1 MQKFLTI
8 VIVVLAFVAV
18 GVLAASVYGQY
29 HLMAVEEGVQ
39 SQRFAL
45 LPGIA
50 VSVGVLI
57 AALTFV
63 RERGKTEMERRRHVS
78 EVLLAQASEGFKTVV
93 DLLSDQNNSRVVW
106 VRAARTLLQTK
117 QLGRKIHSEE
127 YKLAYEL
134 QEERAR
140 NDLYT
145 ILTLTDDKTSG
156 RQPLPPQ
163 FFYGIDDWRTC
174 ETLDEAA
181 IRASQNAVA
190 YTVTIDS
197 VPPQP
202 TLRPLSARSVVA
214 IFSFVEYPKD
224 YDDPLD
230 DVPDWDE
237 NWDQSNDID
246 QGARRYVA
254 HTKQKVAI
262 DGKLYDTEAKEGG
275 ASS

>member
-93 DLLSDQNNSRVVW
+93 DLLSGMCQ
-106 VRAARTLLQTK
+106 
-117 QLGRKIHSEE
+117 
-127 YKLAYEL
+127 
-134 QEERAR
+134 
-140 NDLYT
+140 
-145 ILTLTDDKTSG
+145 
-156 RQPLPPQ
+156 
-163 FFYGIDDWRTC
+163 
-174 ETLDEAA
+174 
-181 IRASQNAVA
+181 
-190 YTVTIDS
+190 
-197 VPPQP
+197 
-202 TLRPLSARSVVA
+202 
-214 IFSFVEYPKD
+214 
-224 YDDPLD
+224 
-230 DVPDWDE
+230 
-237 NWDQSNDID
+237 
-246 QGARRYVA
+246 
-254 HTKQKVAI
+254 
-262 DGKLYDTEAKEGG
+262 
-275 ASS
+275 